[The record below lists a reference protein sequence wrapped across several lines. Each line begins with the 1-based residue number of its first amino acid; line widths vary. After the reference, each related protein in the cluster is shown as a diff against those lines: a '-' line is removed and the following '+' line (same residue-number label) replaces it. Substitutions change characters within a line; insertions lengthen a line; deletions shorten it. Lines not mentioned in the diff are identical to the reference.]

1 MKRAGLIALCLL
13 LVFSLPATAA
23 KNTHGRKARVHAKK
37 PKPYIQPA
45 APAKPAIVKKRDD
58 DPTKS
63 WQPYSYP

>member
-13 LVFSLPATAA
+13 LAFSLPATAA
-23 KNTHGRKARVHAKK
+23 KNANVRKARVQAKK
-37 PKPYIQPA
+37 PKPHIQPT
-45 APAKPAIVKKRDD
+45 APAKPAIARDD